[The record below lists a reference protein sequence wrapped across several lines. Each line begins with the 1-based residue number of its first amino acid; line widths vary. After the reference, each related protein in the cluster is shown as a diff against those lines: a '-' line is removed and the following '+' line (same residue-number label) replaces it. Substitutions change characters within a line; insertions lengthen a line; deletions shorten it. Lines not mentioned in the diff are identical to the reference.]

1 MALDPNDP
9 LIPLPWQME
18 NIRAYRAQ
26 KGAEAEMDRM
36 RAEKLRLDL
45 EEARAK
51 TLPGRVADAEKLAM
65 IQERS
70 RQIGKFIPI
79 GPEIGA
85 TVTRKG
91 GPSLLEAT
99 EMQKDLEVER
109 RAEQARLGA
118 AEQYGIER
126 GLTPTAKIDSGG
138 VSATVPFEAAG
149 QRMASMQQNVY
160 NTVVPMMTQTFIDSG
175 YDPATANKM
184 AIERVRDSLVK
195 ATQDG
200 KVTLM
205 GLDGG
210 TVAIGYEKAMQMW
223 RDPKTPKAMKVQL
236 DSFFGP
242 SETPK
247 ASNWVN
253 TRLGR

>member
-1 MALDPNDP
+1 MADRISYGPFTLYESEAYKKSKE
-9 LIPLPWQME
+9 ME
-18 NIRAYRAQ
+18 AIKQQVQLQ
-26 KGAEAEMDRM
+26 KSM
-36 RAEKLRLDL
+36 LDL
-45 EEARAK
+45 EEAQKK
-51 TLPGRVADAEKLAM
+51 TLVGRVAEAENLAK

-70 RQIGKFIPI
+70 KQMEEGVAISPQV
-79 GPEIGA
+79 GA
-85 TVTRKG
+85 TATKAG

-99 EMQKDLEVER
+99 ELQKNLDIENRAR
-109 RAEQARLGA
+109 RARLGA
-118 AEQYGIER
+118 MEQYAIEG

-138 VSATVPFEAAG
+138 VSATVPFESAG

-160 NTVVPMMTQTFIDSG
+160 NTAVPMMTQTFIDSG
-175 YDPATANKM
+175 YDPATANAM
-184 AIERVRDSLVK
+184 AVERVRDSLVK

-236 DSFFGP
+236 DSFFGQ

>member
-1 MALDPNDP
+1 MPALTQAARDYENA
-9 LIPLPWQME
+9 LMQNRQMQSLKE
-18 NIRAYRAQ
+18 QLQLQ
-26 KGAEAEMDRM
+26 KSMLE
-36 RAEKLRLDL
+36 L
-45 EEARAK
+45 EEAQKK
-51 TLPGRVADAEKLAM
+51 TLLGRVAEAEKLAM

-109 RAEQARLGA
+109 RTEQARLGA
-118 AEQYGIER
+118 AEQYGIES

-175 YDPATANKM
+175 YDPATANAM
-184 AIERVRDSLVK
+184 AVERVRDSLVK

-236 DSFFGP
+236 DSFFGQ